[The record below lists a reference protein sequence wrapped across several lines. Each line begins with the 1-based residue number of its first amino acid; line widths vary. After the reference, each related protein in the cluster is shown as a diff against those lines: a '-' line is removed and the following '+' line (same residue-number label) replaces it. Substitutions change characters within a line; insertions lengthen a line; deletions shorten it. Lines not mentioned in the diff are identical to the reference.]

1 MRSLKLFAKQ
11 LFRAK
16 DKLVNAK
23 FIVQRPLMYK
33 KLFSQEFWRSVTI
46 IIWKQV
52 FYTFTVYCNTLRQSI
67 FPIYLMILLQRVVL
81 KLILLW
87 RSCFTSYWSHKISLE
102 LEKLHL
108 GHNAS
113 AQTCYAQ
120 LWVLAIPGAMKLKS
134 TLRCSVPVLILLCLV
149 GRVPLNEAALLCPA
163 THYQLSTC

>member
-23 FIVQRPLMYK
+23 FIIQRPLIYK

-67 FPIYLMILLQRVVL
+67 FPIYLMILLQRVVV

-87 RSCFTSYWSHKISLE
+87 RSCFTSYWSHKNFSWSILKPKIHISYR
-102 LEKLHL
+102 LHSYISMNVWL
-108 GHNAS
+108 LPLSKKNQMGNIALS
-113 AQTCYAQ
+113 LVDL
-120 LWVLAIPGAMKLKS
+120 LWIFFVHVFIISSHKIAGGYI
-134 TLRCSVPVLILLCLV
+134 T
-149 GRVPLNEAALLCPA
+149 
-163 THYQLSTC
+163 

>member
-1 MRSLKLFAKQ
+1 MPNNF
-11 LFRAK
+11 FRAK

-23 FIVQRPLMYK
+23 FIIQRPLIYK

-67 FPIYLMILLQRVVL
+67 FPIYLMILLQRVVV

-102 LEKLHL
+102 VFSNQKYIFRIEFIRIFQWMSDFFPYQK
-108 GHNAS
+108 
-113 AQTCYAQ
+113 
-120 LWVLAIPGAMKLKS
+120 KS
-134 TLRCSVPVLILLCLV
+134 N
-149 GRVPLNEAALLCPA
+149 GQYCPFP
-163 THYQLSTC
+163 HRPFMNLFRSRFYYFKS

>member
-1 MRSLKLFAKQ
+1 MPNNF
-11 LFRAK
+11 FRAK

-23 FIVQRPLMYK
+23 FIIQRPLIYK

-67 FPIYLMILLQRVVL
+67 FPIYLMILLQRVVV

-102 LEKLHL
+102 VFSNQKYIFRIEFIRIFQWMSDFFPSQKKIK
-108 GHNAS
+108 
-113 AQTCYAQ
+113 
-120 LWVLAIPGAMKLKS
+120 WAILPFPS
-134 TLRCSVPVLILLCLV
+134 
-149 GRVPLNEAALLCPA
+149 
-163 THYQLSTC
+163 